1 MQSDACTCLC
11 NAFAYIYVCM
21 CVFKYLHLFS
31 ACLVFFK
38 ARYKDLGVKSRL
50 LLNIYVAN
58 IMVSC
63 LKILHEYICVSHSS
77 TRKIVYN
84 NVGSNAATID
94 VC

>member
-1 MQSDACTCLC
+1 MHVFMQYVYVYLC
-11 NAFAYIYVCM
+11 MYVCIQI
-21 CVFKYLHLFS
+21 S
-31 ACLVFFK
+31 AFIQCMLGFFK
-38 ARYKDLGVKSRL
+38 ARYKDLGVRSRL